1 MPIVRHHSEV
11 HEGGSFPAFLKSVAE
26 PHDVQTVIFTP
37 SISPQPVMAGS
48 NESLEL
54 SDILEVSPKD
64 AEKPL
69 PLRSLLT
76 RPVVISIANY
86 AMLSLLEMVSLVLI
100 PLIWS
105 TSLTLG
111 GLGLSPVSIGLYMS
125 IYGCMDGILQ
135 FAVSP
140 YAIRR
145 FGPRRVFIAAIAA
158 SAVVYIMF
166 PLENFVL
173 RHIVRGASVT
183 TWLLV
188 FLQLSALSIVN
199 MGYCK
204 FICFLILL
212 GVCQNA
218 EPTPNYQ
225 APCICL

>member
-1 MPIVRHHSEV
+1 MPGGRCIFIPIVRHHSEV

-26 PHDVQTVIFTP
+26 LHDMQTVIFTP
-37 SISPQPVMAGS
+37 SATPQSVMTSPNVSQ
-48 NESLEL
+48 EEL

-76 RPVVISIANY
+76 RPVVISIGNF
-86 AMLSLLEMVSLVLI
+86 AMLALLDMVSLVLI

-105 TSLTLG
+105 TSVKFG

-125 IYGCMDGILQ
+125 IYGCVGGICQ
-135 FAVSP
+135 FAFSP

-158 SAVVYIMF
+158 SAVVYAMF
-166 PLENFVL
+166 PLQNFVL

-183 TWLLV
+183 VWLLI
-188 FLQLSALSIVN
+188 FLQLSAMSINN

-204 FICFLILL
+204 RGFFFFFFFFF
-212 GVCQNA
+212 N
-218 EPTPNYQ
+218 
-225 APCICL
+225 